1 MTRYYCTTRSPLR
14 ITEIIGAVMD
24 RAPRPYTAGEL
35 AEITGLSIYE
45 INGFLRRNLSRGA
58 VSMRLILRRPGS
70 SSGKPQREYWRGR
83 QDIAFTF
90 GRGSM
95 ITEEQARELEA
106 GRRPIQWRETAS
118 TVYSI
123 DETDTLAVRRGEQ
136 VIVMGQVQQVRAN
149 KGRMAVRIKD
159 GPRLEFSTKPKKS
172 R

>member
-1 MTRYYCTTRSPLR
+1 MRYYCTPTVKLR
-14 ITEIIGAVMD
+14 ISQRIGDLMD
-24 RAPRPYTAGEL
+24 RAPRPYTASEI
-35 AEITGLSIYE
+35 AQITGLPIGSVQA
-45 INGFLRRNLSRGA
+45 FLVCNLQKGT
-58 VSMRLILRRPGS
+58 VSMHFIPRKDS

-83 QDIAFTF
+83 DTISYTF

-149 KGRMAVRIKD
+149 KGKMAVRIKD

-172 R
+172 Q